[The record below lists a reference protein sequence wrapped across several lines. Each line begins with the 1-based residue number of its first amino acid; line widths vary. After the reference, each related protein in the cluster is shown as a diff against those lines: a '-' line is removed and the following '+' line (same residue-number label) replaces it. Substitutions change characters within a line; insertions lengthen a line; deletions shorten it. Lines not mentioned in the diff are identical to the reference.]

1 MRALHSSSAYV
12 PISFLFSPSE
22 YLGDFPGYPVIK
34 TSPSNAGAWVQSL
47 VRELRYHMPQGQKSK
62 HKTEAI
68 L

>member
-1 MRALHSSSAYV
+1 MRALHSLSACR
-12 PISFLFSPSE
+12 PFLSYLLKRE
-22 YLGDFPGYPVIK
+22 YLGDFPGCPVVK

-47 VRELRYHMPQGQKSK
+47 VRELRYHIPWGQKSK